1 MITLPLFRMNERED
15 ESELLEILMLAQQ
28 KRSQKRRLAFECF
41 LVIRGYI
48 DNYRLQKAK
57 VSKVLLEGLFDQD
70 SPLSLLRGVCNDVV
84 KDIIWK
90 KVVEKW
96 QFFPSQ
102 AE

>member
-1 MITLPLFRMNERED
+1 
-15 ESELLEILMLAQQ
+15 MLN
-28 KRSQKRRLAFECF
+28 
-41 LVIRGYI
+41 
-48 DNYRLQKAK
+48 NYRLQKAK

-70 SPLSLLRGVCNDVV
+70 SPLSLLRGDCNDVV
-84 KDIIWK
+84 KDVIRK

>member
-1 MITLPLFRMNERED
+1 VLN
-15 ESELLEILMLAQQ
+15 
-28 KRSQKRRLAFECF
+28 
-41 LVIRGYI
+41 
-48 DNYRLQKAK
+48 NYRLQKAK

-102 AE
+102 AEWKHKEHFFPLNLILIMQWERDCSKYISF